1 MGNLAA
7 RINRYWKTESD
18 NQTTVNFLKNQYL
31 TPENCEE
38 LLIPPVNRELYVKLH
53 PYHKRQDKKPTDIQ
67 ETLLCATTAVA
78 NIANLVLEADKQSRM
93 VDTKAIVTHA
103 LNATTLMGNIHSK
116 LNNKRKELIG
126 KTLPADIKEVY
137 SAQREVTT
145 QLFGDDLGKAVREA
159 KELNK
164 LSNDLSPGY
173 RPPRKPAFSKT
184 PAPKP
189 HKWVPDGQYS
199 GGYGAGGQYSGGHN
213 SNQTTNRKQGFHQRR
228 RPNQGR

>member
-1 MGNLAA
+1 MLPGSTDIGKLKV
-7 RINRYWKTESD
+7 IIK
-18 NQTTVNFLKNQYL
+18 QLKNQYL

-38 LLIPPVNRELYVKLH
+38 LLIPPINRELYVKLH
-53 PYHKRQDKKPTDIQ
+53 PYHKRQDKKLTDIQ

-78 NIANLVLEADKQSRM
+78 NIANLVLEADKQSRI

-126 KTLPADIKEVY
+126 KTLPEDIKEVC

-145 QLFGDDLGKAVREA
+145 QLSGDDLGKAVREA

-164 LSNDLSPGY
+164 SSNDLSPGY

-213 SNQTTNRKQGFHQRR
+213 SNQTTNRKQDFHQRR
-228 RPNQGR
+228 HPNRGR

>member
-7 RINRYWKTESD
+7 RYWKTESD
-18 NQTTVNFLKNQYL
+18 NQTTVSFLKNQYL
-31 TPENCEE
+31 TSENCEE

-53 PYHKRQDKKPTDIQ
+53 PYHKRQDKKLTDIQ

-126 KTLPADIKEVY
+126 KTLPADIKEVC
-137 SAQREVTT
+137 SDQREVTT
-145 QLFGDDLGKAVREA
+145 QRFGDDLGK
-159 KELNK
+159 L
-164 LSNDLSPGY
+164 L
-173 RPPRKPAFSKT
+173 
-184 PAPKP
+184 
-189 HKWVPDGQYS
+189 
-199 GGYGAGGQYSGGHN
+199 
-213 SNQTTNRKQGFHQRR
+213 
-228 RPNQGR
+228 GRLKS